1 MKHISLLVLLA
12 CVGPLAAQ
20 AQDDLLNQL
29 EKTTDAPT
37 YVSQTFK
44 GTRLVNGHSVE
55 TIGAGTLEFIF
66 SHRFGRLNGGLYE
79 LFGLDDAF
87 VRIGL
92 EYGITDNLGVGI
104 GRNSVDKT
112 VDSYLKYKLLR
123 QRPGGSPLT
132 VTAFGSAAYKTS
144 PKDDDVPPGFKTSDR
159 LAYTAQ
165 LLVARK
171 LTSKL
176 SLQLMPTVVHK
187 NFVGEGSG
195 RNDQFAL
202 GMGGR
207 IRLTR
212 SVSVNAE
219 YYYRIQPE
227 AGTPYKDA
235 LGLAIDIETGGHVFQ
250 IVLTNTRGMV
260 ERTFVT
266 ETDGDFF
273 DGDIHLGFN
282 VTRAFQLK
290 KQK

>member
-1 MKHISLLVLLA
+1 MKHISFLVLLA
-12 CVGPLAAQ
+12 CVCPLMAY
-20 AQDDLLNQL
+20 AQDDLLGQL
-29 EKTTDAPT
+29 EKTTEAPT

-66 SHRFGRLNGGLYE
+66 SHRFGRVNGGLYE

-92 EYGITDNLGVGI
+92 EYGLTDNLGIGI

-132 VTAFGSAAYKTS
+132 VTAFGSVAYKTS
-144 PKDDDVPPGFKTSDR
+144 PKDEDTPPGFQTSDR

-165 LLVARK
+165 LLIARK
-171 LTSKL
+171 VTSKL
-176 SLQLMPTVVHK
+176 SLQLMPTMVHK
-187 NFVGEGSG
+187 NFAGEGSE

-202 GMGGR
+202 GVGGR
-207 IRLTR
+207 VRLTR
-212 SVSVNAE
+212 SVSLNAE

-235 LGLAIDIETGGHVFQ
+235 LGFAIDIETGGHVFQ